1 MIEEIEDII
10 GIDAQDALRASA
22 KTGDGVRDI
31 VEAVITRI
39 PAPKGTQPPPEGTDH
54 RLMV

>member
-39 PAPKGTQPPPEGTDH
+39 PAPKGDPTAP
-54 RLMV
+54 